1 MADITRIGVLSSPY
15 TNHTYHLKLE
25 LTILEQDIANNRSR
39 IKLRQFAYSTS
50 TDYQA
55 YSGSTTGNSYWIKIN
70 GSNVVY
76 GTKAMDFRN
85 LAIVELG
92 LYEGWVTHA
101 DNGQLAITVSS
112 GFDINGPSSLYDGH
126 VDDYSWTLT
135 TIPRYANITSYY
147 LHSTTCIQ
155 FGFTVATDRDIDA
168 IEYSLN
174 GGAWTGQPVGNI
186 ITGLSPGMNYNLR
199 VRVKATAS
207 QLWTESGY
215 LYVTTFALSTASAP
229 NFNLE
234 SDAGI
239 TITRGSTD
247 LYHDVTLEAHY
258 SGAWQAV
265 ALNAALNNQGTSAT
279 ISPTM
284 AAVTALFSAHPT
296 VKTVSVRAKIVTRY
310 GVGGAIQGE
319 TYAAGTANIVNANP
333 TLSGVTYADV
343 NSTVQTLLVN
353 DQKILRNKSTLRVTS
368 GAAASQKGAT
378 LSTYK
383 VAIGGNE
390 YSAAANGTATE
401 TGKQITVGTVNQANN
416 QTAVITV
423 TDSRGNTVSLSF
435 TVQIIDYSSP
445 QILSAVAQR
454 LNNYEQPSDL
464 IISARRVVVN
474 PGAGDVNNIAM
485 RYRIK
490 LNPSGAY
497 GSYVTITSTNGSI
510 EGIWQAIAV
519 DQYMA
524 DYPNDQSYTVEISI
538 ADEFTGFVAIEIT
551 LPEGIALM
559 KFLKDKI
566 EVGVPMDLIGPVNID
581 GPLNLKNGG
590 VRQSYVVYNFT
601 NGILIDIMPSSYLWT
616 MLTVEITGNG
626 YGAIPINTIFQC
638 YHYDTPG
645 NFIQAFQAN
654 FGANIG
660 AGKWLI
666 QGDRVR
672 LWFAQPSG
680 YSTIS
685 IRAYANE
692 GSFMPLVVTNSVEPN
707 VTPKVACTVT
717 TTWNT
722 NNQGPSTGM
731 HADILDW
738 HHAADFLGVN
748 GQNIPDLNFGRT
760 TSIAGVTLANVTDW
774 NNLPMMKGVMVY
786 NGSAGLPTGGGLFY
800 MIKIGMRD
808 MSNGY
813 GVLAMNFS
821 TGEFW
826 TGRASDSGV
835 YPTWRSIG

>member
-15 TNHTYHLKLE
+15 VNHTYHLKLE
-25 LTILEQDIANNRSR
+25 LTILEQNIATNQSKIR
-39 IKLRQFAYSTS
+39 LRQFAYSTS

-155 FGFTVATDRDIDA
+155 FGFTVAADRDIDA

-186 ITGLSPGMNYNLR
+186 ITGLSPGTNYNLR

-234 SDAGI
+234 SNVGI
-239 TITRGSTD
+239 TISRGSTD
-247 LYHDVTLEAHY
+247 LYHDVTLEAYY

-265 ALNAALNNQGTSAT
+265 ALNATLNNQGTSAT

-284 AAVTALFSAHPT
+284 AAVTALFNAHPT

-343 NSTVQTLLVN
+343 NATVQALLAN
-353 DQKILRNKSTLRVTS
+353 DQKILRNKSTLRVTA

-378 LSTYK
+378 LAMYK
-383 VAIGGNE
+383 VAIGGSE
-390 YSAAANGTATE
+390 YSAAANGTAAE
-401 TGKQITVGTVNQANN
+401 TGKQVTVGTVNQANN

-435 TVQIIDYSSP
+435 TVQMLDYSSP

-464 IISARRVVVN
+464 IINARRVVVN

-490 LNPSGAY
+490 PNPSGTY
-497 GSYVTITSTNGSI
+497 GDYITITTTNGSI
-510 EGIWQAIAV
+510 DGIWQALAV

-538 ADEFTGFVAIEIT
+538 ADSFTGYVAVEIT
-551 LPEGIALM
+551 LTEGIALM

-566 EVGVPMDLIGPVNID
+566 EVGVPMDIVGPVNLDSKMNI
-581 GPLNLKNGG
+581 KNNAVFHSAIASMFGNG
-590 VRQSYVVYNFT
+590 VLV
-601 NGILIDIMPSSYLWT
+601 DICDTGLYRMVQ
-616 MLTVEITGNG
+616 VEVRGNG
-626 YGAIPINTIFQC
+626 YGDVPVNTIFQA
-638 YHYDTPG
+638 YHYDNIG
-645 NFIQAFQAN
+645 NFINVRQHN
-654 FGANIG
+654 FGANLPQ
-660 AGKWLI
+660 AKFLI
-666 QGDRVR
+666 QDNRVK
-672 LWFAQPSG
+672 LWFTSSG
-680 YSTIS
+680 YAQTFAIT
-685 IRAYANE
+685 AYTHLDGPCGITVSNVSE
-692 GSFMPLVVTNSVEPN
+692 PSVTY
-707 VTPKVACTVT
+707 KVACTVYK
-717 TTWNT
+717 TWND
-722 NNQGPSTGM
+722 NNQGPSSGL

-738 HHAADFLGVN
+738 HHASDFLGVN
-748 GQNIPDLNFGRT
+748 GQNIPDLNLGRT
-760 TSIAGVTLANVTDW
+760 TSLGGVVLANVTDW

-786 NGSAGLPTGGGLFY
+786 SNSAGIPTAAIYYVL
-800 MIKIGMRD
+800 KIGMRD

-813 GVLAMNFS
+813 GALAMNFV
-821 TGEFW
+821 TGELYS
-826 TGRASDSGV
+826 GLASSDTV
-835 YPTWRSIG
+835 YPGWRLIG